1 MSALES
7 LESAVGLERQRSCT
21 DTGWLLVFAAF
32 CAGLVRP
39 SIHVT
44 LLFRT
49 EMERRGAHGQS
60 GRVAQGVLLCWAVRK
75 GGDPLRLLNGI
86 DSQGNVCGRERQRP
100 LQPGWPDAGRNT
112 SGLTLLVLEDAL
124 GHKRHCASECPP
136 GYRQTVFRRCVMDSG
151 PAGLVHRTLNL
162 SGLVLEELVHDLAT
176 CRRELGYM
184 GLVALGLSVAAL
196 VLLRYC
202 VALLVWSLLLA
213 VSLGCVGGTCH
224 LWFSWNARRR
234 TAQPTVGAWL
244 AAAIAGTTALVL
256 LMLTVLVLRKRI
268 QLVTVLFSEA
278 GKALTA
284 MPGLLLQPA
293 WTLSFCAATAAAGA
307 VAMLILLTAGD
318 PVAAKGEEE
327 VLLLR
332 QDSLL
337 RLGPWYLALALFW
350 ILQLAVSCQAVVVA
364 GAAAH
369 WYFDRGRCP
378 RWGAPCASVWRLVRY
393 HLGSVVLG
401 SLLEALARML
411 RLACRLAGRRCRR
424 QGKAACCLCACACLG
439 CCAALRFLNRNAL
452 ILLAARGCGLCRA
465 AREAWQLLS
474 RNALRVAT
482 VNCVGDF
489 VLLLAKGAV
498 VAGTV
503 LVGHRLIQ
511 DKSGQLSW
519 GEWAPLCT
527 AGLGA
532 LLVAHCFLSVYEMT
546 LDTIFICF
554 CRQCEDAQRGGAPAM
569 PPALAAFVE
578 KSGEVA
584 PPTSRQ

>member
-1 MSALES
+1 
-7 LESAVGLERQRSCT
+7 
-21 DTGWLLVFAAF
+21 
-32 CAGLVRP
+32 
-39 SIHVT
+39 
-44 LLFRT
+44 
-49 EMERRGAHGQS
+49 
-60 GRVAQGVLLCWAVRK
+60 
-75 GGDPLRLLNGI
+75 
-86 DSQGNVCGRERQRP
+86 
-100 LQPGWPDAGRNT
+100 
-112 SGLTLLVLEDAL
+112 
-124 GHKRHCASECPP
+124 
-136 GYRQTVFRRCVMDSG
+136 
-151 PAGLVHRTLNL
+151 
-162 SGLVLEELVHDLAT
+162 
-176 CRRELGYM
+176 
-184 GLVALGLSVAAL
+184 
-196 VLLRYC
+196 
-202 VALLVWSLLLA
+202 
-213 VSLGCVGGTCH
+213 
-224 LWFSWNARRR
+224 
-234 TAQPTVGAWL
+234 
-244 AAAIAGTTALVL
+244 
-256 LMLTVLVLRKRI
+256 
-268 QLVTVLFSEA
+268 
-278 GKALTA
+278 

-337 RLGPWYLALALFW
+337 RFGPWYLALALFW

-424 QGKAACCLCACACLG
+424 QGKAACCLCACACRMLRRAQVPQQERLDTARRASAL
-439 CCAALRFLNRNAL
+439 CLLSWAA
-452 ILLAARGCGLCRA
+452 AARGYGLCRA